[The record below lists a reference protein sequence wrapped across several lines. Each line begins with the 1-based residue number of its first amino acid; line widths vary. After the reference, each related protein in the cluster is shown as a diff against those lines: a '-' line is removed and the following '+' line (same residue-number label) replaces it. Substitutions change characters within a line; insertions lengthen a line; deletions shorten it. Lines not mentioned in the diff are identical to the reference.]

1 MTALIQQTH
10 LYYLLDESFSS
21 QQNLYKSILFTLVQN
36 ALFSERAMDMH
47 ELCDTCDK
55 SVPTIK
61 KAIYEINEKQ
71 ELITKYRD
79 GHKIVFKINLEEL
92 EQQFNGF
99 IRFLIDDLKEVRE
112 EKDEEKKNKRI
123 EKILENLQSTLED

>member
-1 MTALIQQTH
+1 MKA
-10 LYYLLDESFSS
+10 FSS

-61 KAIYEINEKQ
+61 KS
-71 ELITKYRD
+71 
-79 GHKIVFKINLEEL
+79 HK
-92 EQQFNGF
+92 
-99 IRFLIDDLKEVRE
+99 
-112 EKDEEKKNKRI
+112 
-123 EKILENLQSTLED
+123 